1 MEKGFKMTKIL
12 LKNATVYPITANPF
26 KNGDVLIEEGLIK
39 KAGKNLSTPADVK
52 IIDCSGLFLFPGF
65 IEVHSHLGLYD
76 EGTGW
81 AGNDANETAEAL
93 TPHIR
98 AIDGV
103 YPLDPAF
110 SDAVKSG
117 ITTAHVMPGSANVIG
132 GTTSVIKTTGKNIKK
147 MIAQEVSG
155 LKIALGENPKRIHSH
170 GNSDSITRMGIMG
183 MLREAFYKAIH
194 ADNPDD
200 LRIKPLVMALKREI
214 PVRIHAHRADDIIT
228 ALRLA
233 EEFNL
238 DLRIEHCTEGHL
250 IANELKGLNLKVSV
264 GPTFTRRSKVEL
276 KNKTWK
282 TYQELSNHGVE
293 VSITTDHPYT
303 PIQYLNLCAAIAVRE
318 GEPAEENRIHNTEL
332 RGDRTDA
339 KGQDEDGNGGR
350 TGLLAKSPEAYA
362 NVSENQVAFHTG
374 NDGRLS
380 PAVPRGLFGSYSI
393 HLTVPDFA
401 SDKRR
406 SQLPPIT

>member
-1 MEKGFKMTKIL
+1 MTKIL
-12 LKNATVYPITANPF
+12 FKNATVYPITSKPIPH
-26 KNGDVLIEEGLIK
+26 GDVLIDAGKILKI
-39 KAGKNLSTPADVK
+39 GKNLTTDLNVK
-52 IIDCSGLFLFPGF
+52 IIDCGNQFLFPGF
-65 IEVHSHLGLYD
+65 IDVHTHLGLYD

-117 ITTAHVMPGSANVIG
+117 ITTVNVMPGSANVIG

-147 MIAQEVSG
+147 MIFQEVSG
-155 LKIALGENPKRIHSH
+155 LKMALGENPKRIHSH

-183 MLREAFYKAIH
+183 MLREAFYQAIH
-194 ADNPDD
+194 ADNPD
-200 LRIKPLVMALKREI
+200 LPRIAPIIMALKREI
-214 PVRIHAHRADDIIT
+214 PVRIHAHRADDIIS
-228 ALRLA
+228 ALRFA

-250 IANELKGLNLKVSV
+250 IASELSGIDLKVSV
-264 GPTFTRRSKVEL
+264 GPTLTRRSKVEL

-282 TYQELSNHGVE
+282 TYQELTNHGVE

-303 PIQYLNLCAAIAVRE
+303 PIQYLNICASLAVRE
-318 GEPAEENRIHNTEL
+318 GLSEHKALEGITILPAKNLRIDSRVGSIEEGKEADLVLWSHHPFHY
-332 RGDRTDA
+332 
-339 KGQDEDGNGGR
+339 
-350 TGLLAKSPEAYA
+350 LAKPKWTMISGEMVYQEA
-362 NVSENQVAFHTG
+362 
-374 NDGRLS
+374 
-380 PAVPRGLFGSYSI
+380 
-393 HLTVPDFA
+393 
-401 SDKRR
+401 
-406 SQLPPIT
+406 

>member
-1 MEKGFKMTKIL
+1 MTKLL
-12 LKNATVYPITANPF
+12 LKNAYIYPITAKPIPC
-26 KNGDVLIEEGLIK
+26 GDVLIQNGKIVQIGSNLI
-39 KAGKNLSTPADVK
+39 TETDVK
-52 IIDCSGLFLFPGF
+52 IIDCSGLYLFPGF
-65 IEVHSHLGLYD
+65 IDVHTHLGLYD

-110 SDAVKSG
+110 KDAIKSG
-117 ITTAHVMPGSANVIG
+117 ITTVHIMPGSANVIG
-132 GTTSVIKTTGKNIKK
+132 GTTSIIKTTGKNIKK
-147 MIAQEVSG
+147 MIVQETAA

-183 MLREAFYKAIH
+183 MLREAFYQAIH
-194 ADNPDD
+194 TDNPED
-200 LRIKPLVMALKREI
+200 LRISPLIMALKREI

-228 ALRLA
+228 AMRLA

-250 IANELKGLNLKVSV
+250 IADELAGMGLKVSV
-264 GPTFTRRSKVEL
+264 GPTLTRKSKIEL

-282 TYQELSNHGVE
+282 TYQELTEHGVE

-303 PIQYLNLCAAIAVRE
+303 PIQYLNLCASLAVRE
-318 GEPAEENRIHNTEL
+318 GLSEQKALEGITILPARNLKIDEQIGSIEP
-332 RGDRTDA
+332 GKDA
-339 KGQDEDGNGGR
+339 D
-350 TGLLAKSPEAYA
+350 LVLWSHHPFHYLAKPKWTMIAGEFVFA
-362 NVSENQVAFHTG
+362 NE
-374 NDGRLS
+374 
-380 PAVPRGLFGSYSI
+380 
-393 HLTVPDFA
+393 
-401 SDKRR
+401 
-406 SQLPPIT
+406 

>member
-1 MEKGFKMTKIL
+1 MKKIL
-12 LKNATVYPITANPF
+12 LKNATIYPITSKPIL
-26 KNGDVLIEEGLIK
+26 NGDLLIENEIIK
-39 KAGKNLSTPADVK
+39 KIGKNLTVCTDMKV
-52 IIDCSGLFLFPGF
+52 IDCHNLLLFPGF
-65 IEVHSHLGLYD
+65 IDVHTHLGLYD

-81 AGNDANETAEAL
+81 AGNDANETAEPM

-117 ITTAHVMPGSANVIG
+117 ITTVHVMPGSANIIG
-132 GTTSVIKTTGKNIKK
+132 GTTSVIKTTGKNVKK
-147 MIAQEVSG
+147 MIVEEIAG
-155 LKIALGENPKRIHSH
+155 LKLALGENPKRIHSH

-183 MLREAFYKAIH
+183 MLREAFLKAFH

-200 LRIKPLVMALKREI
+200 LRIAPLVMALKREI

-250 IANELKGLNLKVSV
+250 IANELAGLNLKVSV
-264 GPTFTRRSKVEL
+264 GPTLTRRSKIEL

-282 TYQELSNHGVE
+282 TYQELTNHGVE

-303 PIQYLNLCAAIAVRE
+303 PIQYLNLAAGIAVRE
-318 GEPAEENRIHNTEL
+318 GLPEQKALEGITILPARNLKIDHKLGSIEEGKNADLVLWNHHPFHY
-332 RGDRTDA
+332 
-339 KGQDEDGNGGR
+339 
-350 TGLLAKSPEAYA
+350 LAKPKWTMIGGEVVY
-362 NVSENQVAFHTG
+362 SET
-374 NDGRLS
+374 
-380 PAVPRGLFGSYSI
+380 
-393 HLTVPDFA
+393 
-401 SDKRR
+401 
-406 SQLPPIT
+406 

>member
-1 MEKGFKMTKIL
+1 MKKLL
-12 LKNATVYPITANPF
+12 LKNATIYPVTAKPIPD
-26 KNGDVLIEEGLIK
+26 GDLLIESGKIK
-39 KAGKNLSTPADVK
+39 KIGKNLVVDSNMKV
-52 IIDCSGLFLFPGF
+52 IDCHNLFLFPGF
-65 IEVHSHLGLYD
+65 IDVHTHLGLYD

-81 AGNDANETAEAL
+81 AGNDANETAEPM

-117 ITTAHVMPGSANVIG
+117 ITTVHVMPGSANIIG
-132 GTTSVIKTTGKNIKK
+132 GTTSVIKTTGKNVKK
-147 MIAQEVSG
+147 MIVEEISG
-155 LKIALGENPKRIHSH
+155 LKLALGENPKRIHSH

-183 MLREAFYKAIH
+183 MLREAFFKAFY

-200 LRIKPLVMALKREI
+200 LRIAPLVKALKREI

-250 IANELKGLNLKVSV
+250 IANELAGHNLKVSV
-264 GPTFTRRSKVEL
+264 GPTLTRRSKIEL

-282 TYQELSNHGVE
+282 TYQELTDHGVE

-303 PIQYLNLCAAIAVRE
+303 PIQYLNLAAGIAVRE
-318 GEPAEENRIHNTEL
+318 GLSEQKALEGISILPARNLKIDNRLGSITE
-332 RGDRTDA
+332 GKDA
-339 KGQDEDGNGGR
+339 DLVLWNHHPFHY
-350 TGLLAKSPEAYA
+350 LAKPKWTMIGGEIVY
-362 NVSENQVAFHTG
+362 SEV
-374 NDGRLS
+374 
-380 PAVPRGLFGSYSI
+380 
-393 HLTVPDFA
+393 
-401 SDKRR
+401 
-406 SQLPPIT
+406 

>member
-1 MEKGFKMTKIL
+1 MKIL
-12 LKNATVYPITANPF
+12 LKHARVYSITSQPIQ
-26 KNGDVLIEEGLIK
+26 NGDVLIDNGKIIK
-39 KAGKNLSTPADVK
+39 VGKNLNTDSTVK
-52 IIDCSGLFLFPGF
+52 IIDCKNQYLLPGF
-65 IEVHSHLGLYD
+65 IDVHTHLGLYD

-81 AGNDANETAEAL
+81 AGNDANETAEAM

-132 GTTSVIKTTGKNIKK
+132 GTTSVIKTTGKNVKK
-147 MIAQEVSG
+147 MTIQEIAG
-155 LKIALGENPKRIHSH
+155 LKLALGENPKRIHSQ
-170 GNSDSITRMGIMG
+170 GNNDSITRMGIMG

-194 ADNPDD
+194 TDIPED
-200 LRIKPLVMALKREI
+200 LRVAPLVMALKREI

-250 IANELKGLNLKVSV
+250 IASELAGMNLKVSV
-264 GPTFTRRSKVEL
+264 GPTLTRRSKIEL

-282 TYQELSNHGVE
+282 TYQELTNNGVE

-303 PIQYLNLCAAIAVRE
+303 PIQYLNICAGIAVRE
-318 GEPAEENRIHNTEL
+318 GLSEQKALEGITILPARNLKIDSHL
-332 RGDRTDA
+332 GSI
-339 KGQDEDGNGGR
+339 DEGKEAD
-350 TGLLAKSPEAYA
+350 LVLWSHHPFHYLAKPKWTMIGGEI
-362 NVSENQVAFHTG
+362 VFSEE
-374 NDGRLS
+374 
-380 PAVPRGLFGSYSI
+380 
-393 HLTVPDFA
+393 
-401 SDKRR
+401 
-406 SQLPPIT
+406 